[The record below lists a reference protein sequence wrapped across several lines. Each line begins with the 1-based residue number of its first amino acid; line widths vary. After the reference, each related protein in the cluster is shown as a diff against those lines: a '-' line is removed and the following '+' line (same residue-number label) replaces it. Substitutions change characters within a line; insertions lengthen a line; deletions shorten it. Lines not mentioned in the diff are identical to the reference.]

1 VLLILVRMVAYVSV
15 NVADIIVN
23 VKTTMLVGTVIEVS
37 ICMLLFPILMCLYVK
52 RELWDTNSYV
62 MEN

>member
-1 VLLILVRMVAYVSV
+1 VAYVSV